1 MKENLRDDLK
11 MYLITDS
18 DILKGRDFYKCIE
31 DGLKAG
37 VTMLQLREKNADGGE
52 FLEKAL
58 KFVHGDP
65 QVLYFYAVVQA
76 NLNKIDEAKR
86 ILNSIVLAYP
96 EFVQARQVLTALNKG
111 QTLVP

>member
-1 MKENLRDDLK
+1 MSISQIAIQQKDYVTASEN
-11 MYLITDS
+11 
-18 DILKGRDFYKCIE
+18 
-31 DGLKAG
+31 
-37 VTMLQLREKNADGGE
+37 
-52 FLEKAL
+52 LEKAL
-58 KFVHGDP
+58 KFVPGDP